1 MKKIFNNKYLVT
13 LTLII
18 ILFFSYLFFLNFYK
32 FKSIFFEKKW
42 QYSKNKI
49 ERNNEIT
56 FNYQKKEKIFF
67 EEKEYN
73 FLKIFLKDFGLF
85 YKDDYIYRP
94 LGYIGI
100 FEGRIIFA
108 SHDGNFIFQIRLMKL
123 RGAKKNFINLIK
135 QTLILNLISK
145 TKIHIEIF

>member
-13 LTLII
+13 LTLVI

-73 FLKIFLKDFGLF
+73 F
-85 YKDDYIYRP
+85 
-94 LGYIGI
+94 
-100 FEGRIIFA
+100 
-108 SHDGNFIFQIRLMKL
+108 
-123 RGAKKNFINLIK
+123 
-135 QTLILNLISK
+135 
-145 TKIHIEIF
+145 

>member
-13 LTLII
+13 LTLVI

-94 LGYIGI
+94 LGYIDV
-100 FEGRIIFA
+100 FEDRIIFA
-108 SHDGNFIFQIRLMKL
+108 SHDGNFYFTNKINQIK
-123 RGAKKNFINLIK
+123 RGKKEFYKFNKTNFDFK
-135 QTLILNLISK
+135 FD
-145 TKIHIEIF
+145 IEDEDPYRNI